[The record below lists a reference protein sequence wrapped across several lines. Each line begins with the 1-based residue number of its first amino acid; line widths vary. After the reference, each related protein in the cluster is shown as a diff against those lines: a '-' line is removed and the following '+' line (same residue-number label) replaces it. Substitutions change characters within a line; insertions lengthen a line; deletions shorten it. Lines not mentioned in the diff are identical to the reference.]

1 MEYGDHI
8 VSDRLGYSHHGIY
21 VGNGQVIHYAGFARG
36 ISKGKIEI
44 TDIDDFCQGQGCYIK
59 NHILPFYDR
68 DEVFERAL
76 SRVNEDSYNL
86 LFNNCEHFVT
96 WCIYGIRSSSQ
107 VNGVVR
113 DAVAINILTST
124 YIRTMGLPY
133 ITAAGLPYIKG
144 LPLSTAPFLFKASSS
159 PFLASALGGGST
171 IAATSTSMLI
181 GGSGAAMM
189 SGTTASILGGAA
201 AGAGVAAVGVGAGTA
216 AAGVGIA
223 GLAAVGGVA
232 LAPALGIMAAGAG
245 LGYGAKKLFDWIWD

>member
-36 ISKGKIEI
+36 LSKGKIEI
-44 TDIDDFCQGQGCYIK
+44 TDLEDFCQNQGCYVK
-59 NHILPFYDR
+59 THILPVYDR

-76 SRVNEDSYNL
+76 SRINEDSYNL
-86 LFNNCEHFVT
+86 VFNNCEHFVT

-107 VNGVVR
+107 VNGLVFN
-113 DAVAINILTST
+113 AVATNIFVKR
-124 YIRTMGLPY
+124 YIATTGLPY
-133 ITAAGLPYIKG
+133 LITAGKVTG
-144 LPLSTAPFLFKASSS
+144 LPLIQVPFLLKASSA
-159 PFLASALGGGST
+159 PLLASAFGGGST
-171 IAATSTSMLI
+171 IAVTSTSMLI

-216 AAGVGIA
+216 AAGVGVA